1 MTPRNDVHQP
11 ANIVPEDYQYLFSY
25 SYPGPGYNMALLEA
39 VRTGQT
45 QHEPIYGV
53 VNGQVVP
60 TGYTPVNSRWGKLPF
75 FQKTTGSETGCSIC
89 GAHYRHG
96 DAWLHRP
103 TGEVVLIGH
112 MCADKM
118 GTVPA
123 RGEWTAHQKAIAR
136 LKKTAEYQRL
146 RMEREVQKA
155 ASGAGFLLANPGLEE
170 ALSTDHYICR
180 DLRAK
185 LAQYG
190 SLSAAQINLAR
201 KLAAEAATP
210 AEEKPKVVM
219 PPSGRVQLEGIILSL
234 KEHEGAYG
242 FQMKMLVE
250 VTTPAGCFRVFGTRP
265 TASVTPSKGS
275 RIRFNAMVQPKEPGF
290 GYFSKPTSAEV
301 IGGAA

>member
-25 SYPGPGYNMALLEA
+25 SYPGRGDAGYNMALLAA
-39 VRTGQT
+39 VRTGET
-45 QHEPIYGV
+45 QHEPIYGAAAV
-53 VNGQVVP
+53 KGQVVA

-75 FQKTTGSETGCSIC
+75 FQKATGSGCSIC

-136 LKKTAEYQRL
+136 LKKTAQYQR
-146 RMEREVQKA
+146 
-155 ASGAGFLLANPGLEE
+155 AGFLLANPGLEE

-180 DLRAK
+180 DLRAR

-190 SLSAAQINLAR
+190 SLSAAQISLAR

-219 PPSGRVQLEGIILSL
+219 PPAGRVQLEGIILSL